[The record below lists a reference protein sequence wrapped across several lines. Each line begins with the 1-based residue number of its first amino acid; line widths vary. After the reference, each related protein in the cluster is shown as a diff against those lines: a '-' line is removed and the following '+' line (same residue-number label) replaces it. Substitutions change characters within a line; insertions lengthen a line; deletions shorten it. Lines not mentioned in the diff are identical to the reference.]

1 MQMSPKKEKN
11 KSLVES
17 SVNTAISKFFRGV
30 ENIMAVDLD
39 FGRLDCEAVKVAIR
53 EFVEKKT
60 KLIDSFGAV
69 LSSKSG
75 AVLDLSP
82 SSLTVPARLNRSN
95 ELIGCPRSPIKYCD
109 SQFKDRI
116 GIGNGFFLVEY
127 CGRKLGIYCWEG
139 DGFSRDYTITV
150 FFRDKET
157 FELIR
162 DEFNRFR
169 KENCIY
175 KGHIVRIDRS
185 GRHFSQAILRA
196 GADRGHA
203 LNDVILPGEVK
214 KYISDNILDYI
225 RYSELISKNGFE
237 LRRGVLFHGVPGTG
251 KTMMCEALASELKD
265 FFCIFLAG
273 ESLSEVSSAFSL
285 AKFYAPSMI
294 VIEDVDLIGKERDL
308 NNFTPL
314 LGELFNSLDNLA
326 SNDKV
331 CVIFTTNR
339 LKAIET
345 ALSDRPGRIDVIVE
359 FPLPVPELRLKLMK
373 LYSRFSDTELG
384 VFSKMVE
391 ETEGCTP
398 AFIKELVKR
407 AVLMAIRE
415 GSMNNE
421 SRTVLQER
429 HFSKSLQELKDIKN
443 SSARKIIGFMI

>member
-1 MQMSPKKEKN
+1 MQMSPKKGKN
-11 KSLVES
+11 NGLVES
-17 SVNTAISKFFRGV
+17 SVNTAISKFFGGV
-30 ENIMAVDLD
+30 ENIMTIDLD
-39 FGRLDCEAVKVAIR
+39 FGRLDCEAVKVAIK
-53 EFVEKKT
+53 EFVEKRT
-60 KLIDSFGAV
+60 KVIDSFGAV

-75 AVLDLSP
+75 AGLDLSP

-95 ELIGCPRSPIKYCD
+95 ELIGCPKSPIKYCD

-116 GIGNGFFLVEY
+116 GIDNAFFLVEY
-127 CGRKLGIYCWEG
+127 YGRNLGLYCWEG

-150 FFRDKET
+150 FFGDKEK
-157 FELIR
+157 FNLFR
-162 DEFNRFR
+162 DEFTKFR
-169 KENCIY
+169 KDNSIY
-175 KGHIVRIDRS
+175 KGHPVRIDRS
-185 GRHFSQAILRA
+185 GRHFSQAVLRERS
-196 GADRGHA
+196 DRRHT
-203 LNDVILPGEVK
+203 LDDVILPGELK
-214 KYISDNILDYI
+214 KDISDNVLDYI
-225 RYSELISKNGFE
+225 RHSELISKNGFE

-251 KTMMCEALASELKD
+251 KTMMCEAIASELKD

-273 ESLSEVSSAFSL
+273 ESLSEISSAFNL

-326 SNDKV
+326 NNDKV

-373 LYSRFSDTELG
+373 LYSRFSNTELG

-421 SRTVLQER
+421 SKTVLLER
-429 HFSKSLQELKDIKN
+429 HLANSLRELKEIKN
-443 SSARKIIGFMI
+443 SSAKKIIGFMI